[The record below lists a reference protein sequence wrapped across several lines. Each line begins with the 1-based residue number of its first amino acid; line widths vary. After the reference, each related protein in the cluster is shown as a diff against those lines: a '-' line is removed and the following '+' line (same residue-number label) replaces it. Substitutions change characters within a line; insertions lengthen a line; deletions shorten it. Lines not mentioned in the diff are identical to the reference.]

1 MTPTQKSYLDNLT
14 VERAQKLI
22 AKFDCDA
29 AAADAKS
36 ADAFHAFRVCWE
48 FLNPGEYIQR
58 HDAPGGTRYR
68 FTSI

>member
-1 MTPTQKSYLDNLT
+1 MTPTQKDFLNNLT

-22 AKFDCDA
+22 TKFDCDPA
-29 AAADAKS
+29 VADAKS

-58 HDAPGGTRYR
+58 HDAHGGTRYN
-68 FTSI
+68 FISI